1 MSSLARSRADSRS
14 TSFSE
19 SMDGSMA
26 ATELMGKAKGTATV
40 PEEAKL
46 EESKSGN
53 EPEVIS
59 VEETLSSRNIRVA
72 VVGNVDAGK
81 STLIGTLTTS
91 FLDDG
96 RGSSRTAIMKHRHEI
111 ESGRTSTSSSHL
123 LGFKHS
129 GEVVVGREKHRA
141 NRMKTDDEIAKMSY
155 RIVTLMDLAG
165 HEKYLKVRERG
176 SFVSLSNL
184 PTQLNH
190 LSLDYHP
197 RGFERNGGLFSYSRQ
212 QPPPSHAHDPA
223 SSELVLLLY

>member
-26 ATELMGKAKGTATV
+26 ATDLRDKSKGTATV
-40 PEEAKL
+40 PEESKL
-46 EESKSGN
+46 EENQSGN

-165 HEKYLKVRERG
+165 HEKYLKVRRE
-176 SFVSLSNL
+176 SFARASRAPHNL
-184 PTQLNH
+184 NPIIRRPST
-190 LSLDYHP
+190 
-197 RGFERNGGLFSYSRQ
+197 GFRVEWRTILLFSSTAATLQRT
-212 QPPPSHAHDPA
+212 
-223 SSELVLLLY
+223 